1 MPTSEFSA
9 SINLLPPSTNPVL
22 VASGPLALYNPTL
35 ILIATALSQHSIIF
49 GIFFLLRGF
58 SAKRVFDIHYLTFLQ
73 VLSLSLTGLIFL
85 IDPAFDNFKVFFFL
99 DHEAI
104 EAVLAL
110 RILLPVKTCR
120 EYAGFILFC
129 LWGALCTT
137 SVAVSLSGFYSHGAD
152 IIAWGAFC
160 SDFMLGI
167 SGVVLIKR
175 WFELRPRLGHVS
187 PTLRMKAVAEGL
199 AGFGFVLHGMFFSD
213 VSRPEFRADG
223 GQDSRQCVSDLFS
236 LEFCTSTRIRIGSL
250 MASLGHSLL
259 QSLLSHLWYLLPPCS
274 LGPLTGAVGTIE
286 RCYLG
291 SRSGRMKKMDPG
303 RRLWSERRVLIMRV
317 CVHVPIRSRAG
328 LESGRSAKTGWITS
342 PVSWKG
348 AFRLAISPST

>member
-199 AGFGFVLHGMFFSD
+199 AGFGFVLHGFPTMCVGPIFTRVLYFNTDPNWFAYGFAWAFTFTIFALAFMVPAATMFF
-213 VSRPEFRADG
+213 
-223 GQDSRQCVSDLFS
+223 
-236 LEFCTSTRIRIGSL
+236 
-250 MASLGHSLL
+250 
-259 QSLLSHLWYLLPPCS
+259 
-274 LGPLTGAVGTIE
+274 GTINWCCWHNRKVLPGQPQWEDEENGSGQEALE
-286 RCYLG
+286 RKT
-291 SRSGRMKKMDPG
+291 SSNHE
-303 RRLWSERRVLIMRV
+303 SMRT
-317 CVHVPIRSRAG
+317 C
-328 LESGRSAKTGWITS
+328 TD
-342 PVSWKG
+342 
-348 AFRLAISPST
+348 